1 LDGHFVVT
9 WTEHSWSPGRFVRV
23 HLAARGRLDHLQL
36 IGRRAIVVGWWPVDG
51 RRPNAAF
58 YALAFPPR
66 AGFADATLFPP
77 AACWDENLGELILDW
92 DDMRTAK
99 DPWAAAVEF
108 AQSAFRQ
115 AASLAGEWP
124 AERFVI
130 PDDLAQAAAVQG
142 LSTTGLPS

>member
-1 LDGHFVVT
+1 M
-9 WTEHSWSPGRFVRV
+9 EIR
-23 HLAARGRLDHLQL
+23 
-36 IGRRAIVVGWWPVDG
+36 
-51 RRPNAAF
+51 
-58 YALAFPPR
+58 
-66 AGFADATLFPP
+66 
-77 AACWDENLGELILDW
+77 
-92 DDMRTAK
+92 AK